1 MQDDEPRQVIRE
13 LSHTEF
19 VSQLIVAYKNQSR
32 KESITPVPLIVGAG
46 ISYSSG
52 VPLDSRLMESVSA
65 GIDVDDRSYDGIY
78 DVIGKD
84 VGQRESPIFKERLR
98 ELLNAGGLPRLKE
111 RPAPNVANLGVIH
124 LLRSGVFGPVVSMNV
139 DPLLPVADYF
149 FDNETQPV
157 RFVCN
162 TSQFSEIGAER
173 DMREPLVLQVH
184 GSIEE
189 PLSLRFGSDELA
201 GSNAEIVRT
210 VGTSMSRARA
220 RAVCCVGTSL
230 KDGVVQGMLEVWAQQ
245 MAIDRAMLRLFIA
258 FYDPV
263 ERSVLESLRDRL
275 EKNIGRSGAEWLEI
289 NYTER
294 YDADDFF
301 SDVVTSSRKETKK
314 KRGDGDARY
323 YVPVMSDN
331 LARALLFKLLAKRG
345 SSPDQGWLKLPD
357 DATQLA
363 IDIVLHCV
371 QSRGP
376 FNVLDIARSSPR
388 FRHLTISASD
398 NRGRLALAQT
408 IQRLCDHRV
417 ISFVEKKNGAW
428 VFTDEASARASIG
441 DMRRMHFARHQDAP
455 DAERFVE
462 RCVDALSVPFGNAA
476 ERSEAVQRLVAMMVE
491 LEREREPEFVPHQAV
506 SAAAYFDAPEL
517 VTSNRDLVDRLDHIK
532 ASFRDHAEK
541 GRRVHCTVVTETGE
555 HLFRPEALE
564 RLSDNPSAAEVAACL
579 RDWIRVVFQDANSHA
594 RIRIFL
600 ARRDYPWLFGASEGE
615 PTRAALEKKV
625 AMLISRL
632 RSSNRIDIAYVDF
645 AHHNDHMWYFVVQ
658 DAQDSLSE
666 GVYYPTNFDERAYYG
681 VALHGFKNMQRLQAI
696 EANLRL
702 LADTEERAPTSY
714 VLALSILNGAE
725 SSDPA
730 ADAKMLVCVRD
741 PSSNGDH
748 GDVASVPTKRIAR
761 AIYDE
766 IAARVRWQMVA
777 RKDPE
782 GSVKLC
788 EVESLRDDELFSHN
802 PGRAGDCVLRDAVC
816 DLLSRKFNLGDA
828 LETGKVAF
836 RAKPLVIRTGPS
848 PRISANDSGEYI
860 SIINV
865 LVLLDKGA
873 DVIPARTASYSDI
886 AWVGANEFRDAA
898 RSEAP
903 IVFPSGVSR
912 QYGGLC
918 VCSSDLLLHLRDVS
932 GG

>member
-1 MQDDEPRQVIRE
+1 MIRK

-32 KESITPVPLIVGAG
+32 TESITPVPLIVGAG
-46 ISYSSG
+46 ISCSAG
-52 VPLDSRLMESVSA
+52 VPLDSRLMEAVSA
-65 GIDVDDRSYDGIY
+65 SVDVDGRGYDGIY
-78 DVIGKD
+78 DLISRD
-84 VGQRESPIFKERLR
+84 VGRRESPIFKERLR

-124 LLRSGVFGPVVSMNV
+124 LLRSGVFGPVVSLNV
-139 DPLLPVADYF
+139 DPLLPAADCF

-173 DMREPLVLQVH
+173 DLREPLVLQVH

-220 RAVCCVGTSL
+220 RAVCCVGSSL
-230 KDGVVQGMLEVWAQQ
+230 KDGVVQRMLEVWAQQ
-245 MAIDRAMLRLFIA
+245 MAIDRAMLGLFIT

-263 ERSVLESLRDRL
+263 DRDVLESLRERL
-275 EKNIGRSGAEWLEI
+275 EDNVGRSGAEWLEI
-289 NYTER
+289 NYTEQ
-294 YDADDFF
+294 YDADSFF

-323 YVPVMSDN
+323 YVPVMTDN

-345 SSPDQGWLKLPD
+345 SLPDRGWLKLPD

-363 IDIVLHCV
+363 IDIILHCV

-388 FRHLTISASD
+388 FRQLTISAAD
-398 NRGRLALAQT
+398 EGGRLTLART
-408 IQRLCDHRV
+408 IQTLCDHKV
-417 ISFVEKKNGAW
+417 IAFAEKRHGGWTFAS
-428 VFTDEASARASIG
+428 EAPARASIG
-441 DMRRMHFARHQDAP
+441 DVRRMHFARHHEARDAGL
-455 DAERFVE
+455 FVE
-462 RCVDALSVPFGNAA
+462 RCFEALAVPFGAAA
-476 ERSEAVQRLVAMMVE
+476 ERGDAVQRLVAMMLE

-506 SAAAYFDAPEL
+506 SAAAYFDSPEL
-517 VTSNRDLVDRLDHIK
+517 VTSNRDLVDRLDHLK
-532 ASFRDHAEK
+532 ENFRSHAIK
-541 GRRVHCTVVTETGE
+541 GREVHCTVVTETGE

-564 RLSDNPSAAEVAACL
+564 RLGDNPSQAEVAACL
-579 RDWIRVVFQDANSHA
+579 RDWIRVVFEDENSPA

-600 ARRDYPWLFGASEGE
+600 ARSDYPWLFGASEGE
-615 PTRAALEKKV
+615 PTRAALEEKV

-632 RSSNRIDIAYVDF
+632 RSDRINIAYVDF
-645 AHHNDHMWYFVVQ
+645 AHHNDHMWYFVVK

-666 GVYYPTNFDERAYYG
+666 GVFYPTNFDERAYYG
-681 VALHGFKNMQRLQAI
+681 VALHGSKNMQRLQAI

-714 VLALSILNGAE
+714 VLALSILDSSK

-730 ADAKMLVCVRD
+730 ADPNILVCVRD

-766 IAARVRWQMVA
+766 IAARVRWQMVV
-777 RKDPE
+777 RKEPE

-788 EVESLRDDELFSHN
+788 EPVSLRDDTLFSHN

-828 LETGKVAF
+828 LETGQVAF

-873 DVIPARTASYSDI
+873 AAIPARTASYSDI